1 LDCEEGATVN
11 ASAAAGGGAWEL
23 GREGGEKPVGLK
35 PGEKLTYGKLKSPTA
50 AAADV
55 VTHGSPPP
63 PPPAAA
69 CSHRGSN
76 SMKSDNN
83 TASSSKD
90 FTSPEDEFEN
100 PTGDHC

>member
-1 LDCEEGATVN
+1 LDCEEGLTVN

-23 GREGGEKPVGLK
+23 GREGAEKPVRLK
-35 PGEKLTYGKLKSPTA
+35 PGEEVTYGKLKSPTA
-50 AAADV
+50 AVAAA

-63 PPPAAA
+63 PAA
-69 CSHRGSN
+69 CSHRGSK

-83 TASSSKD
+83 TASSRKD
-90 FTSPEDEFEN
+90 FTSPDDEFEN